1 MKNANNEY
9 QQFIGTENWHK
20 LMFGHLATD
29 GVITLCHECECYWF
43 LDVILSYQFDDQVKE
58 NKFQTWKLRRT
69 EGTEFIVEAT
79 DGNNNVLVTQV
90 IEFSDFEYDELTF
103 WNVGRTIMLPSE
115 Y

>member
-9 QQFIGTENWHK
+9 SQFTGTENWHK
-20 LMFGHLATD
+20 LMLGHVATD
-29 GVITLCHECECYWF
+29 GVKTLCEECECFWF
-43 LDVILSYQFDDQVKE
+43 LDVILSYQMDERLRGED
-58 NKFQTWKLRRT
+58 FQTWKLTRT
-69 EGTEFIVEAT
+69 NDLEFFVEAT
-79 DGNNNVLVTQV
+79 DGNDNVLVTQV